1 MFDFPANTSRSL
13 GSPPPTSNFITT
25 MPRTKLVPRKP
36 YGRGKQ
42 LATPKAREYPPQQIR
57 VDAATYASEDEEAEA
72 YEVSDLIDNF

>member
-1 MFDFPANTSRSL
+1 M
-13 GSPPPTSNFITT
+13 
-25 MPRTKLVPRKP
+25 PRKP

-42 LATPKAREYPPQQIR
+42 LATPEAREFPPRQQIK